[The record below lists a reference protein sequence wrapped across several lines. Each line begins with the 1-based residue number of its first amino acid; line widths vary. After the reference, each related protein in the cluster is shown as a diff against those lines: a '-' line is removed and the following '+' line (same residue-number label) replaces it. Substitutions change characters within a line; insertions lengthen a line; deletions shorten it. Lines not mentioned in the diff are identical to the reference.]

1 MSVDAETGMSR
12 VVLKASSVGKLYSRS
27 TRDTRTRLGRSMWRA
42 LFNAG
47 SPSFEVKNGSD
58 FWGVKDVSFELR
70 RSEAIGFIGLNG
82 SGKTTLLRM
91 LAGQILPDSGSITL
105 AGTSAAMIDLT
116 AGFQRSA
123 SGRENIFLRAAALGF
138 SRQQTEQYL
147 RDIID
152 FSEIE
157 HALDAPMSTYSAGM
171 QMRLAFSIM
180 AIVAPDVL
188 LIDEVLAVG
197 DFRFRQ
203 KCLSKIRQM
212 RKHSAFVLV
221 SHSMP
226 DVRNF
231 CDRVFVLHKGKVY
244 FEGSPDEAIKVYEEL
259 DPNVPA
265 LDEDSKLAAAMG
277 GRFTNDTIIEDVA
290 HVWIDAEG
298 NSVTR
303 VNFDEPFGLKVNFRS
318 TIDIPKITLGIPV
331 WNINA
336 QYLTGLSTQITS
348 DTFEVKAGENAEFIL
363 HVSPGLLNP
372 GTIKSMLTILAG
384 PEFLYRNPNPDLT
397 IGPTTHPTW
406 GAVTVP
412 HKWIKVA

>member
-1 MSVDAETGMSR
+1 MSMGGGNGVGD
-12 VVLKASSVGKLYSRS
+12 VVLKVSSVGKLYSRS

-42 LFNAG
+42 LFNVG
-47 SPSFEVKNGSD
+47 SPAFEAKSRND
-58 FWGVKDVSFELR
+58 FWGVKDVSFELK
-70 RSEAIGFIGLNG
+70 RSEAVGFIGLNG

-91 LAGQILPDSGSITL
+91 LAGQILPDAGQITL

-138 SRQQTEQYL
+138 SRKQTEEHL
-147 RDIID
+147 REIID

-188 LIDEVLAVG
+188 LVDEVLAVG

-231 CDRVFVLHKGKVY
+231 CDRVFVLHKGRVY
-244 FEGSPDEAIKVYEEL
+244 FEGPPDEAIKVYEEL
-259 DPNVPA
+259 DPSAPA

-277 GRFTNDTIIEDVA
+277 GRFTNETSIEDVS

-298 NSVTR
+298 NPVTR
-303 VNFDEPFGLKVNFRS
+303 VSFDEPFGLKVNFRS
-318 TIDIPKITLGIPV
+318 TIDVPKITLGIPV
-331 WNINA
+331 WNMNA
-336 QYLTGLSTQITS
+336 QYLTGMSTQITS
-348 DTFEVKAGENAEFIL
+348 DAFEVKAGEDAEFIL
-363 HVSPGLLNP
+363 HISPGMINP

-397 IGPTTHPTW
+397 IGPATHPTW

-412 HKWIKVA
+412 HKWVKVA